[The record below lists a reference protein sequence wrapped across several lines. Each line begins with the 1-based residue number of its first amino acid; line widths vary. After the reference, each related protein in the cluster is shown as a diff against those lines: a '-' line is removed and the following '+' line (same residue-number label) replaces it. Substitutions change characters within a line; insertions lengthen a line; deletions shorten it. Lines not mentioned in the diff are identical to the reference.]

1 MNELVSAEWL
11 NQNLTKKDLI
21 LLDASL
27 SSTAEGK
34 SSDLQLLTIPGAHYF
49 DLKGK
54 FSDKSSWFPNTLPSA
69 EQFESEC
76 RKLGIN
82 NASHIVVFDNMGVY
96 SSPRVWW
103 MFKAM
108 GHDNVAVLN
117 GGLPEWVNLGFPTAP
132 LNKEEVYPAG
142 DFKATL
148 RQELVKSYEDV
159 VANLSTGSF
168 TIVDARSEGR
178 FNGTAPEPRKQL
190 KSGHIA
196 GSVNIPYGDVLENGK
211 FRSVEE
217 LKALFENKATDDKEL
232 VYSCGSGLT
241 ACIVM
246 LAGELAHQNNKAIYD
261 GSWTEWAELQHLKVE
276 EE

>member
-1 MNELVSAEWL
+1 
-11 NQNLTKKDLI
+11 
-21 LLDASL
+21 
-27 SSTAEGK
+27 
-34 SSDLQLLTIPGAHYF
+34 
-49 DLKGK
+49 
-54 FSDKSSWFPNTLPSA
+54 
-69 EQFESEC
+69 
-76 RKLGIN
+76 
-82 NASHIVVFDNMGVY
+82 
-96 SSPRVWW
+96 

-132 LNKEEVYPAG
+132 LNKEETYPAG
-142 DFKATL
+142 DFKANL

-159 VANLSTGSF
+159 VANLSTESF

-217 LKALFENKATDDKEL
+217 LKALFENKGTDDKEL

-241 ACIVM
+241 ACIIM